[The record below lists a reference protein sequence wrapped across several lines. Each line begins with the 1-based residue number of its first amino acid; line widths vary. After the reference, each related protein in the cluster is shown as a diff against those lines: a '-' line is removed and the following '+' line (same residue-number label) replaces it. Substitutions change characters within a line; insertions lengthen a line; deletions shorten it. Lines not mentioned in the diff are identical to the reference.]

1 LKKLVIFI
9 IIIGGIFFLYKKGI
23 IGGKAGAFDAQ
34 GNPTTI
40 VYTFDDCNPCE
51 NAMDY
56 LDNRDISYEEINISQ
71 DESRQK
77 EFFSYAGG
85 NQGPKI
91 ISGTTV
97 VVGDNK
103 QDILS
108 RLAEA
113 YGMEVLT
120 QQEEDAM
127 LTHFDEE
134 GNPLVVMYG
143 KNRCGYV
150 KQARA
155 YFNSQGVEFLDLNIN
170 RSGEASTH
178 YNVLKG
184 SGTPLIYFG
193 YRRISGF
200 NKSEIDKAIKEFL

>member
-1 LKKLVIFI
+1 MKKLVIFI
-9 IIIGGIFFLYKKGI
+9 LIIGGIFFLYKQGI
-23 IGGKAGAFDAQ
+23 IGGKAGAFDAN
-34 GNPTTI
+34 GDPTTI
-40 VYTFDDCNPCE
+40 VYTIDNCPPCE

-56 LDNRDISYEEINISQ
+56 LDYRDISYEEINISQ

-77 EFFSYAGG
+77 EFLSYTGG
-85 NQGPKI
+85 HHAPKI

-97 VVGDNK
+97 ALGDNK

-127 LTHFDEE
+127 MTHFDEE
-134 GNPLVVMYG
+134 GYPLAVMYG
-143 KNRCGYV
+143 NNRCGYV
-150 KQARA
+150 KQARE

-170 RSGEASTH
+170 TPGDASTH
-178 YNVLKG
+178 YTVLEG

-200 NKSEIDKAIKEFL
+200 NKSEIDKAIKELL